1 MSTTENSA
9 ARTEQDSLATPPGPT
24 LAQALLVLAA
34 VVVAIGGYIAL
45 TTTLGIREAYIGF
58 VFVFYWLSLEQG
70 KAQRLPAIVLG
81 TCFGLATAWLLQY
94 ALHSAHM
101 NMLIPVFLAAV
112 AISIVCLVLGRLPYL
127 IKTPAMLMLTVFTI
141 PHIQQAANFPR
152 LYGALAFA
160 VAYFGVF
167 VGGLK
172 RLAARLKSP

>member
-45 TTTLGIREAYIGF
+45 STTLGIGEAYIGF

-81 TCFGLATAWLLQY
+81 TCSAW
-94 ALHSAHM
+94 
-101 NMLIPVFLAAV
+101 
-112 AISIVCLVLGRLPYL
+112 R
-127 IKTPAMLMLTVFTI
+127 
-141 PHIQQAANFPR
+141 PR
-152 LYGALAFA
+152 GCCST
-160 VAYFGVF
+160 
-167 VGGLK
+167 
-172 RLAARLKSP
+172 RCIRPT